1 MGEKKGRKTLSDL
14 KKELKEKNRQIKE
27 YETRIKYLQADF
39 DNFEKRVVKEKEEI
53 KKLAKEELILK
64 LIDVY
69 ENLERAVNNGRQTKK
84 KDLLKGIEMTHR
96 QLGKILRDEGLEE
109 IKAVGE
115 KFDPFLHEA
124 VMKENRED
132 YEEGIILE
140 EYQRGYKLN
149 DKVIR
154 YSKVKVAE
162 R

>member
-14 KKELKEKNRQIKE
+14 KKELKQKNKQIEE

-39 DNFEKRVVKEKEEI
+39 ENLEKRVAKEKEEI
-53 KKLAKEELILK
+53 KKLAKEDLILR
-64 LIDVY
+64 LIEVY
-69 ENLERAVNNGRQTKK
+69 ENLGRAVTNGSRTKK
-84 KDLLKGIEMTHR
+84 KDLVKGVEMTYR
-96 QLGKILRDEGLEE
+96 QLKKILKEEGLEE

-124 VMKENRED
+124 VMKENRKDCED
-132 YEEGIILE
+132 GLILE
-140 EYQRGYKLN
+140 EYQRGYRLN

>member
-1 MGEKKGRKTLSDL
+1 MGEKKGRKTLSEL
-14 KKELKEKNRQIKE
+14 KKELKEKNKQIEE

-39 DNFEKRVVKEKEEI
+39 DNFEKRVEREKEEI
-53 KKLAKEELILK
+53 KKLAKEELIIK
-64 LIDVY
+64 LIDVC
-69 ENLERAVNNGRQTKK
+69 ENLGRAVDNGHRTKK

-96 QLGKILRDEGLEE
+96 QLVKILREEGLEE

-132 YEEGIILE
+132 CEEGLILE